1 MHVAPLPF
9 LLQLNHIINNKR
21 RLLTEGNARLK
32 SSAEKPKIRPSE
44 SMKNASFSR
53 HKIISYINPSLSS
66 NMV

>member
-1 MHVAPLPF
+1 M
-9 LLQLNHIINNKR
+9 
-21 RLLTEGNARLK
+21 TEGNARLE
-32 SSAEKPKIRPSE
+32 SSPEKPKIRPSE